1 MDKMTENDLGYQI
14 RGACFKVYNEL
25 GPGLLESAYE
35 AALALELGSLG
46 LSVETQVPINV
57 LYRGLELG
65 TSYRIDILVEGK
77 VLIELKSVEKL
88 SDLHHKQLL
97 TYLKLANIKLG
108 YLVNFNTDS
117 MKNSII
123 RHVNNL

>member
-1 MDKMTENDLGYQI
+1 MNENDLGYQI

-35 AALALELGSLG
+35 AALAFELGSLG

-65 TSYRIDILVEGK
+65 TSYRIDILVAGK

-117 MKNSII
+117 MKDSII

>member
-1 MDKMTENDLGYQI
+1 MDKMTENDIGYQI
-14 RGACFKVYNEL
+14 RGACFKVHNEL

-35 AALALELGSLG
+35 AALAFELGSLG

-117 MKNSII
+117 MKDSII

>member
-1 MDKMTENDLGYQI
+1 MNENDLGYQI

-35 AALALELGSLG
+35 SALAFELGSLG

>member
-1 MDKMTENDLGYQI
+1 MNENDLGYQI

-57 LYRGLELG
+57 IYRGLELG
-65 TSYRIDILVEGK
+65 TSYRIDILVAGK

-117 MKNSII
+117 MKDSII

>member
-1 MDKMTENDLGYQI
+1 MNENDLGYQI

-65 TSYRIDILVEGK
+65 TSYRIDILVAGK

-117 MKNSII
+117 MKDSII

>member
-1 MDKMTENDLGYQI
+1 MNENDLGYQI

-77 VLIELKSVEKL
+77 VLIELKSVGKL

-117 MKNSII
+117 MKDSII

>member
-1 MDKMTENDLGYQI
+1 MNENDLGYQI

-57 LYRGLELG
+57 IYRGLELG
-65 TSYRIDILVEGK
+65 TSYRIDILVAGK

>member
-1 MDKMTENDLGYQI
+1 MTENDLGYQI

-57 LYRGLELG
+57 IYRGLELG
-65 TSYRIDILVEGK
+65 TSYRIDILVAGK

-117 MKNSII
+117 MKDSII

>member
-1 MDKMTENDLGYQI
+1 MDKMNENDLGYQI

-35 AALALELGSLG
+35 SALAFELGSLG

-117 MKNSII
+117 MKDSII

>member
-117 MKNSII
+117 MKDSII

>member
-46 LSVETQVPINV
+46 LSVETKVPINV

-97 TYLKLANIKLG
+97 PYLKLANIKLG
-108 YLVNFNTDS
+108 YLVNFKTDS
-117 MKNSII
+117 MKNSINL
-123 RHVNNL
+123 HFNNL

>member
-1 MDKMTENDLGYQI
+1 MDKMNENDLGYQI

-57 LYRGLELG
+57 IYRGLELG
-65 TSYRIDILVEGK
+65 TSYRIDILVAGK

-117 MKNSII
+117 MKDSII

>member
-1 MDKMTENDLGYQI
+1 MNENDLGYQI

-97 TYLKLANIKLG
+97 TYLKLANITLG

-117 MKNSII
+117 MKDSII

>member
-1 MDKMTENDLGYQI
+1 M
-14 RGACFKVYNEL
+14 YNEL

-65 TSYRIDILVEGK
+65 TSYRIDILVAGK

-117 MKNSII
+117 MKDSII

>member
-1 MDKMTENDLGYQI
+1 MNENDLGYQI

-57 LYRGLELG
+57 IYRGLELG

-108 YLVNFNTDS
+108 YLVNLIQT
-117 MKNSII
+117 
-123 RHVNNL
+123 R

>member
-1 MDKMTENDLGYQI
+1 MTENDLGYQI

>member
-1 MDKMTENDLGYQI
+1 MTENDLGYQI

-35 AALALELGSLG
+35 AALAFELGSLG

-117 MKNSII
+117 MKDSII

>member
-1 MDKMTENDLGYQI
+1 MTENDLGYQI

-65 TSYRIDILVEGK
+65 TSYRIDILVAGK

-117 MKNSII
+117 MKDSII

>member
-1 MDKMTENDLGYQI
+1 MTENDLGYQI

-117 MKNSII
+117 MKDSII

>member
-65 TSYRIDILVEGK
+65 TSYRIDILVAGK

-117 MKNSII
+117 MKDSII

>member
-1 MDKMTENDLGYQI
+1 MTENDLGYQI

-57 LYRGLELG
+57 IYRGLELG

-117 MKNSII
+117 MKDSII

>member
-1 MDKMTENDLGYQI
+1 MNENDLGYQI

-35 AALALELGSLG
+35 AALAFELGSLG

-117 MKNSII
+117 MKDSII

>member
-1 MDKMTENDLGYQI
+1 MDKMNENDLGYQI

-117 MKNSII
+117 MKDSII

>member
-1 MDKMTENDLGYQI
+1 MTENDLGYQI

-35 AALALELGSLG
+35 SALAFELGSLG

-117 MKNSII
+117 MKDSII

>member
-1 MDKMTENDLGYQI
+1 MDKMNENDLGYQI

-57 LYRGLELG
+57 IYRGLELG

-117 MKNSII
+117 MKDSII

>member
-1 MDKMTENDLGYQI
+1 MNENDLGYQI

-57 LYRGLELG
+57 IYRGLELG

-117 MKNSII
+117 MKDSII

>member
-1 MDKMTENDLGYQI
+1 MNENDLGYQI

-117 MKNSII
+117 MKDSII